1 MLTGAVTP
9 RDATLLFGQHSLTML
24 CHLQKSAAGS
34 GSPGGGG
41 EGQEGRG
48 AVTRPRASLF
58 MPSHGDSV
66 QEAAKAAEEE
76 AAEEEE
82 GDEGEAEGDAEEG
95 EEPKVPNRHI

>member
-1 MLTGAVTP
+1 M
-9 RDATLLFGQHSLTML
+9 
-24 CHLQKSAAGS
+24 
-34 GSPGGGG
+34 
-41 EGQEGRG
+41 
-48 AVTRPRASLF
+48 TRPRASLF